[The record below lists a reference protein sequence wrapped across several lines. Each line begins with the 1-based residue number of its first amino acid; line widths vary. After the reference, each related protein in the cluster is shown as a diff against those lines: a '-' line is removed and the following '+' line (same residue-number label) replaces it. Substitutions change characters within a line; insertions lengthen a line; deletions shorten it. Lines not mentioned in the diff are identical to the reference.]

1 MSEQAQ
7 AAPAAESQVESSEV
21 EADIVDEG
29 SSNESVDASSD
40 EQSSEQLE
48 QEVQDAIDA
57 GASEKEIKKL
67 IKEFELKVNGKTVKR
82 KLDLSDENAIKAELQ
97 KAYAGQ
103 EAMQRARELEKVFEQ
118 EIRRLKQNP
127 WEVLKELELDPD
139 ELNEQYMQSR
149 IEELKKSPE
158 QIERERLQTEL
169 ENARKELDRQRREAE
184 EARYTALQ
192 QQEAKKL
199 NDEIEQALSAHKG
212 SLPKN
217 GKVITKI
224 ADAMLWAM
232 ENGYE
237 DVSVADVLPAVEN
250 ELRSEISSFLED
262 MPDEFLEE
270 YIGKKNSERLRKKRL
285 AAAKQAQAAQKQVV
299 QPTAKSME
307 SQDNSASDRAK
318 LRDFFKT
325 LK

>member
-7 AAPAAESQVESSEV
+7 AAPAAESQVDSNEVVSENEQDIGQEASGEESSAEQM
-21 EADIVDEG
+21 ESDI
-29 SSNESVDASSD
+29 
-40 EQSSEQLE
+40 
-48 QEVQDAIDA
+48 QEAIDN
-57 GASEKEIKKL
+57 GASEKQIKQM

-82 KLDLSDENAIKAELQ
+82 KIDLSDENAIKAELQ
-97 KAYAGQ
+97 KSYAGQ
-103 EAMQRARELEKVFEQ
+103 EAMQRAKELEKLFEQ
-118 EIRRLKQNP
+118 EIMRLKKNP

-139 ELNEQYMQSR
+139 ELNEQYMQHR

-158 QIERERLQTEL
+158 QIERERLQAEL
-169 ENARKELDRQRREAE
+169 ENARKELERQRKDADEAKF
-184 EARYTALQ
+184 TALQ

-212 SLPKN
+212 KLPKN

-232 ENGYE
+232 ENGFE
-237 DVSVADVLPAVEN
+237 DVSVADVLPSVEQ
-250 ELRSEISSFLED
+250 ELRNEISSFLED

-270 YIGKKNSERLRKKRL
+270 YIGKKTGERLRKKRL
-285 AAAKQAQAAQKQVV
+285 AAAKQAQAIQKPNVTQ
-299 QPTAKSME
+299 TAKSSE
-307 SQDNSASDRAK
+307 SQERSKADKVK
-318 LRDFFKT
+318 LKNFFKN

>member
-1 MSEQAQ
+1 MSEQSQ

-21 EADIVDEG
+21 ESDVVEG
-29 SSNESVDASSD
+29 AEVEASSEESD
-40 EQSSEQLE
+40 QGELE
-48 QEVQDAIDA
+48 QNIQDAIDA
-57 GASEKEIKKL
+57 GASEKEIKQM

-82 KLDLSDENAIKAELQ
+82 KIDLSDENAVKAELQ

-158 QIERERLQTEL
+158 QIERERLQSEL
-169 ENARKELDRQRREAE
+169 ENARKELDRQRKEAE
-184 EARYTALQ
+184 EAKYTALQ

-212 SLPKN
+212 RLPKS

-270 YIGKKNSERLRKKRL
+270 YIGKKNSERLRKRRL
-285 AAAKQAQAAQKQVV
+285 AAAKQAQSVPKQNI
-299 QPTAKSME
+299 QPTAKSSE
-307 SQDNSASDRAK
+307 SLESSKSDRAK
-318 LRDFFKT
+318 LKDFFRS